1 MITFFPLPSSLH
13 PYIRLGLFGSK
24 CYVIHREQ
32 ADRQARQPPPTSSW
46 NGKACQPG
54 TKSSTGFVGVSVF
67 PEWNL
72 FVMSLVCLIAVVV
85 AGTSFCSFNLRPV
98 HPFLRPH
105 PCYAS
110 PFFFPCFPF
119 PLCNQSFIMEST
131 KKWRA
136 DIFSFRFSRTII
148 TSPSFTREIINRDKK
163 WLRITSAW

>member
-1 MITFFPLPSSLH
+1 MITLFPLPSSLH

-32 ADRQARQPPPTSSW
+32 ADRQASQPPPSSW

-54 TKSSTGFVGVSVF
+54 SKSSTGFVGVSVF

-98 HPFLRPH
+98 HPFLPPL
-105 PCYAS
+105 PCHAS
-110 PFFFPCFPF
+110 PFLLPLFPVSAIQPK
-119 PLCNQSFIMEST
+119 LYYGKH